1 MYGSTG
7 AAANGAG
14 PGGPGA
20 QPAAVNRLVVFGDV
34 CGSGSMG
41 LETKKRMREAMYA
54 AFGEAFAVVGVPPGR
69 LHQEDRGD
77 GILAALPADVPSS
90 LMVGRWLSTVYEN
103 LREHNHGRSDR
114 LRMRVGMHVGPVLDD
129 GRGLVGRAVDLT
141 CRLCDSDTA
150 KRVMEAAPESALM
163 LVVSEWL
170 YANVV
175 ADGGRYIEPQQY
187 LSGRVRAKETDE
199 TAWFHVPGL
208 EAPSVEAVSGPGVPT
223 AAKQAAEPGRGG
235 GTWEGDGPPPPGAR
249 GPQVGSVA
257 QEFHVGGDNLSV
269 TGSTIHGGFTG
280 IRKEGTRRRERER
293 EPEREPRREPGPR
306 GEPVRGPVGSEGDG
320 GGAAFDDPPA
330 PVPADPASGPA
341 PGPASASGPAS
352 GPAPASAPA
361 DDAHRSGT

>member
-7 AAANGAG
+7 AGANGEG
-14 PGGPGA
+14 PGGPGT
-20 QPAAVNRLVVFGDV
+20 QPAPVNRLVVFGDV

-41 LETKKRMREAMYA
+41 LETKKRMRTAMYA
-54 AFGEAFAVVGVPPGR
+54 AFGEAFEVVGVSPGR

-77 GILAALPADVPSS
+77 GILAALPADMPSS
-90 LMVGRWLSTVYEN
+90 LMVGRWLSTLYEN
-103 LREHNHGRSDR
+103 LREHNRDRSER

-150 KRVMEAAPESALM
+150 KRVMEAAPASGLM

-175 ADGGRYIEPQQY
+175 AEGGRYIEPQQY

-208 EAPSVEAVSGPGVPT
+208 EAPPMEAVSSPRGPT
-223 AAKQAAEPGRGG
+223 AVKQAAEPGRGG
-235 GTWEGDGPPPPGAR
+235 GPKGDSPPPPGVR
-249 GPQVGSVA
+249 GGERPGPGLS

-269 TGSTIHGGFTG
+269 TGSTINGGFTG
-280 IRKEGTRRRERER
+280 FRKDARGEAARGEETRVE
-293 EPEREPRREPGPR
+293 EPRGRDEDEERPVSA
-306 GEPVRGPVGSEGDG
+306 GESEDR
-320 GGAAFDDPPA
+320 A
-330 PVPADPASGPA
+330 
-341 PGPASASGPAS
+341 
-352 GPAPASAPA
+352 
-361 DDAHRSGT
+361 

>member
-14 PGGPGA
+14 PGGPEA
-20 QPAAVNRLVVFGDV
+20 QPAAVNRLVVFGDA

-41 LETKKRMREAMYA
+41 LETKKQMRAAMYA
-54 AFGEAFAVVGVPPGR
+54 AFGEAFEVVGVPSGR

-77 GILAALPADVPSS
+77 GILAALPADVPPS
-90 LMVGRWLSTVYEN
+90 LMVGRWLSTLYEN
-103 LREHNHGRSDR
+103 LREHNRGRSDR

-150 KRVMEAAPESALM
+150 KRVIEAAPESGLM
-163 LVVSEWL
+163 LVVSDWL

-187 LSGRVRAKETDE
+187 RSGRVRAKETDE

-208 EAPSVEAVSGPGVPT
+208 EAPPMEAMASSRGST
-223 AAKQAAEPGRGG
+223 AAKQAAEPGRDGG
-235 GTWEGDGPPPPGAR
+235 PREGGGPPPPGAS
-249 GPQVGSVA
+249 GPQVWLGR
-257 QEFHVGGDNLSV
+257 QEFHAGQDIFSV

-280 IRKEGTRRRERER
+280 FRKEGERSR
-293 EPEREPRREPGPR
+293 EPEPDRESMPDRESQP
-306 GEPVRGPVGSEGDG
+306 EPVPVPEPMPEPEPDGGEGDG
-320 GGAAFDDPPA
+320 FGAAA
-330 PVPADPASGPA
+330 LAES
-341 PGPASASGPAS
+341 ASA
-352 GPAPASAPA
+352 
-361 DDAHRSGT
+361 DDTPRSGV